1 MFFTQAFENT
11 QERKTDNG
19 SILKAVFCMLVFA
32 QLIRL
37 RHSEVTMF
45 WNPKM
50 LAIICLNNSNQ
61 HMLAIWL
68 VYLIVIKKK
77 KVMQVVWLALASSML
92 NM

>member
-1 MFFTQAFENT
+1 MFCTQTIANT

-68 VYLIVIKKK
+68 VYLIAIKK